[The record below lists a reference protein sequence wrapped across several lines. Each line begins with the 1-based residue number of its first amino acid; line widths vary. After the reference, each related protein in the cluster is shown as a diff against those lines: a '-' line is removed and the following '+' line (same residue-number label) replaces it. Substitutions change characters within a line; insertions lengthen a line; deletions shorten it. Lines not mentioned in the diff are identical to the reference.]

1 MSDAIYTVK
10 EAAGILRVGTHYI
23 YKLINLGMLPY
34 IKLGSIKIR
43 ESAIN
48 DFLNQYDCM
57 DVDKIMED
65 YNGK

>member
-1 MSDAIYTVK
+1 MNDTIYTVK

-23 YKLINLGMLPY
+23 YKLINLGMMPY

-43 ESAIN
+43 ESDIKN
-48 DFLNQYDCM
+48 FLDRYAGK

-65 YNGK
+65 CNGK